1 MKAEIKERIDKINR
15 GQVPEGYKKSKFG
28 IIPEDW
34 DIKKLKEVTDYV
46 DYRGKT
52 PRKVAEGVF
61 LVTAKNIKEGYIDYN
76 ISKEYVSEEEYDLI
90 MKRGKPKIGDVL
102 FTTEAPLGNVAQVDR
117 ENIALAQRVIKFRG
131 KNNLS
136 NDYLKYYLLGE
147 IFQSLLK
154 NKAIGSTVLGI
165 QGKQLHNLE
174 ICVPLIEE
182 QQKIADI
189 LSTWDKAIELKEK
202 LIEQK
207 KEQKK
212 GLMQRLLTG
221 KVRLSGFE
229 GEWVEF
235 ELGDIGEFK
244 TSSVDKKVEEGQQLV
259 ELVNYMDVYHN
270 RIIDENISFMKV
282 SASEREIDAFSV
294 EYGDVLFTPSS
305 ETPDDIGHSAVVK
318 LRNKKV
324 LFSYH
329 LVRLRFKR
337 EMDINFKAYIF
348 NSDDVLREFSRR
360 ATGVT
365 RYTLSLNDFKEVKI
379 RIPISLEEQKKIG
392 EILLLA
398 DNEIKLLQQE
408 LEALKQQKKGLMQ
421 LLLTGKVRVK
431 C

>member
-1 MKAEIKERIDKINR
+1 MEEYVRTRIEKISE
-15 GQVPEGYKKSKFG
+15 GIVPDGYKRFG
-28 IIPEDW
+28 HFIIP
-34 DIKKLKEVTDYV
+34 KEWKSLTISDVV
-46 DYRGKT
+46 VFEGGSQP
-52 PRKVAEGVF
+52 PRSEF
-61 LVTAKNIKEGYIDYN
+61 IYQEKEGYVRLIQIRDY
-76 ISKEYVSEEEYDLI
+76 KTDEYKTYIPIQKARKFCDEKDVMIGRYGPPIFQIL
-90 MKRGKPKIGDVL
+90 RGIRG
-102 FTTEAPLGNVAQVDR
+102 AYNVALIKAIPDERKLLKDYLYYYLQNETLFKLIDRLSRRTSGQTGIDMDALNNFPLPLPSIAEQVKIV
-117 ENIALAQRVIKFRG
+117 NVIK
-131 KNNLS
+131 L
-136 NDYLKYYLLGE
+136 
-147 IFQSLLK
+147 
-154 NKAIGSTVLGI
+154 
-165 QGKQLHNLE
+165 
-174 ICVPLIEE
+174 
-182 QQKIADI
+182 
-189 LSTWDKAIELKEK
+189 WDKAIELKEK